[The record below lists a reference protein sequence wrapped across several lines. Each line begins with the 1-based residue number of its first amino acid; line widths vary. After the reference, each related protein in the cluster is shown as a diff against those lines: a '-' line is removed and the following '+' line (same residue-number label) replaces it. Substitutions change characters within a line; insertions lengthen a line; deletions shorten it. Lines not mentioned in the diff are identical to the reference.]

1 MKLRIMSDLHLEFEE
16 EGAPAFNIPPL
27 GDDTVLVLAGDICVW
42 ETHRADWVRLIHN
55 HWSLYKAIIIVAGNH
70 EFYNQGDVAYTMNEM
85 KEAFKM
91 FENVHFLDD
100 EWLILDDVVFIG
112 STMWTDLNQ
121 RNPGTLWHVLSR
133 LNDFSQITVEGERL
147 NPDLF
152 WGLNKMA
159 KVFLQNALDTFSEHK
174 RVVVTHHLPSRRSVP
189 LRYQERPENWGYVC
203 EMDEMILDNGP
214 DLWIHGHTHDS
225 MDYPIGNTRIIC
237 NPRGYVDEGGN
248 PKFNMNLEV
257 EI

>member
-1 MKLRIMSDLHLEFEE
+1 
-16 EGAPAFNIPPL
+16 
-27 GDDTVLVLAGDICVW
+27 
-42 ETHRADWVRLIHN
+42 
-55 HWSLYKAIIIVAGNH
+55 
-70 EFYNQGDVAYTMNEM
+70 
-85 KEAFKM
+85 
-91 FENVHFLDD
+91 
-100 EWLILDDVVFIG
+100 
-112 STMWTDLNQ
+112 MWTDLNQ

-214 DLWIHGHTHDS
+214 DIWIHGHTHDS